1 MTEGIWV
8 TRGFE
13 AFRRGTFGNA
23 GQNLYVS
30 RAGVL
35 QRIHHL
41 DLNRDGY
48 VDLLFCNAQVHLES
62 PPAFVYRDVFGA
74 CERAELPAGGSPT
87 AAVADISGDGYAD
100 LIIGNEK
107 SGNAG
112 RMNANVYF
120 GSPAGLSERYQTVL
134 PAHRCTSVAAGDFD
148 GDGRPD
154 LAFMTE
160 NRVRLFYQT
169 DLGIEA
175 KEYVDTPIDGVQLGA
190 ADLDADGHAELIVTA
205 AGRPPRIYWGGA
217 GGIDPERWSDV
228 PAPAGWTPPDLAET
242 EELSETER
250 VGAVAP
256 LANAVPLGSERLVF
270 VAGGAAQFLVPVNRD
285 RSFGEPLK
293 FACRNAL
300 AVAAGDFDGDG
311 QDDLAFACR
320 DVVGGQECSWLYW
333 GGADGFAESARL
345 AVPTHRACDVALADL
360 SGDGAGDLVICQHR
374 TAESFTVDSLVFAGG
389 ARELSRPVRL
399 KTHGARR
406 VHAARFADDPLP
418 QVVFINQSGR
428 RADMAVD
435 SYLYYGGRDGFSPER
450 RAALPSPGTAAAVT
464 CDVNDDGWAD
474 IVMINS
480 YENAIH
486 LDAGSFIYFGGPD
499 GFAAQPD
506 VVIPTRMGWAC
517 AIADI
522 DRDGYLDLI
531 VSHFHVP
538 TITIYRGTRGG
549 FDFENPTVLTVLQG
563 PGDYI
568 PPRRLALADFDL
580 SGWLDLV
587 IAPAGQNR
595 CVILRGGPD
604 GFSTERVWVVPTSFS
619 AGCPMAHDL
628 TGNGYPDLLLGGGKP
643 NLGQPH
649 DSFNHIFWNGPDG
662 LRADR
667 QTQLPSNCGHG
678 LAVADFNGDGVPD
691 LLSCGYQSAVDRD
704 VDALIY
710 WGNRETGFRAGDFTR
725 LRAHSSAGCLAAD
738 FDGDGRVDIAIANH
752 KTFGD
757 HVGESF
763 VYWNSPDGFSEQRV
777 TRLPTVGP
785 HALAFAQPRNQI
797 DNSEQEYYISEP
809 YRLPDGAI
817 VQRLDWEVEHAPS
830 TWVRAQIRT
839 AATPEQL
846 DAEPWRG
853 GREAGG
859 RENDEWL
866 GRRQPLQA
874 GASRGRWMQY
884 RLALGAA
891 NGGCTPRVR
900 EVRVE
905 YGARQP

>member
-1 MTEGIWV
+1 MAMMKDGVWG

-48 VDLLFCNAQVHLES
+48 VDLLFCNAQVHLEA
-62 PPAFVYRDVFGA
+62 PPACVYRDVFGA
-74 CERAELPAGGSPT
+74 CKRTELPAGGSPT

-112 RMNANVYF
+112 RLNANVYF

-148 GDGRPD
+148 GDGRAD
-154 LAFMTE
+154 LALLTE
-160 NRVRLFYQT
+160 GRVRLFHQT

-175 KEYVDTPIDGVQLGA
+175 KEYVDTPIEGVQLGA
-190 ADLDADGHAELIVTA
+190 ADLDGDGHAELIVTA
-205 AGRPPRIYWGGA
+205 ADRPPRIYWGAA

-228 PAPAGWTPPDLAET
+228 PAPDGWAPPDLAET

-256 LANAVPLGSERLVF
+256 LAIAVHLGSEPLVF
-270 VAGGAAQFLVPVNRD
+270 VAGGATQFLVPVTRE
-285 RSFGEPLK
+285 RGFGRPLR

-300 AVAAGDFDGDG
+300 SVAAGDFDGDG
-311 QDDLAFACR
+311 RVDLAFACR
-320 DVVGGQECSWLYW
+320 DFEDGRECSWLYW
-333 GGADGFAESARL
+333 GGADGFGESARL
-345 AVPTHRACDVALADL
+345 TVPTHRACDVALADL
-360 SGDGAGDLVICQHR
+360 RGSGVCDLVICQQR
-374 TAESFTVDSLVFAGG
+374 TAQSFTVDSPAFAGG
-389 ARELSRPVRL
+389 SRRLADPVAL
-399 KTHGARR
+399 QTHGARR
-406 VHAARFADDPLP
+406 VHAARFSDDPLP
-418 QVVFINQSGR
+418 QVVFANQSGR

-450 RAALPSPGTAAAVT
+450 RAALRSPGAAAALA
-464 CDVNDDGWAD
+464 CDVDDDGWAD
-474 IVMINS
+474 IILINS

-486 LDAGSFIYFGGPD
+486 LDAGSCIYLGGPG
-499 GFAAQPD
+499 GFAAEPD
-506 VVIPTRMGWAC
+506 VVIPTRLGWAC
-517 AIADI
+517 AIADLN
-522 DRDGYLDLI
+522 RDGYLDLI
-531 VSHFHVP
+531 VSHFHIP
-538 TITIYRGTRGG
+538 TITIYRGVRGG
-549 FDFENPTVLTVLQG
+549 FDFEDPTVLTVLEG

-568 PPRRLALADFDL
+568 PPRRLVLADFDR
-580 SGWLDLV
+580 SGWLDLAV
-587 IAPAGQNR
+587 APAGRNR

-604 GFSTERVWVVPTSFS
+604 GFSTERSLVLPTSFS
-619 AGCPMAHDL
+619 AGHPVAHDL

-643 NLGQPH
+643 NPGQPH

-678 LAVADFNGDGVPD
+678 LAIADFNGDGVPD

-704 VDALIY
+704 VDAFIY

-763 VYWNSPDGFSEQRV
+763 VYWNGPDGFSEQRL

-797 DNSEQEYYISEP
+797 DGSEQEYYVSEP
-809 YRLPDGAI
+809 YRLPEAAI
-817 VQRLDWEVEHAPS
+817 VQRLDWEVEHARS

-846 DAEPWRG
+846 DDEPWR
-853 GREAGG
+853 GG

-866 GRRQPLQA
+866 GRRQPLRA
-874 GASRGRWMQY
+874 GATRGRWMQY